1 MSVVYSSSFH
11 HANGLRHH
19 VRSWSLPDLAA
30 EAPVAWLL
38 HGYLD
43 AGQSWAFV
51 GEHLAHAGIRVY
63 APDLRGFG
71 ETDRSPRGAYYH
83 FPEYIADQ
91 VGLLRTMNLRGVFL
105 VGHSMGGTVATLL
118 AAAFPEFAKNMALLE
133 GYGPPDTPWE
143 EVPDR
148 LRGWVEDSVKFTP
161 APEDARKAMS
171 IADAARR
178 LRMNH
183 PNVSVEQLERIT
195 NGLTLP
201 LEGGVKWAF
210 DPLHRARSAVPFF
223 AKSYCAFAKLV
234 KCPVLAVSGGE
245 NGFHVPDERER
256 LACFANCREVALE
269 GAGHMMHWTRP
280 EETAK
285 ALLQFWAA

>member
-1 MSVVYSSSFH
+1 MYKVV
-11 HANGLRHH
+11 AAGC
-19 VRSWSLPDLAA
+19 AA

-43 AGQSWAFV
+43 AGQSSGVRGWP
-51 GEHLAHAGIRVY
+51 LAHAGIRCY
-63 APDLRGFG
+63 ARCGLSGKLIDP
-71 ETDRSPRGAYYH
+71 PRGAYYH

-118 AAAFPEFAKNMALLE
+118 AAAFPEFAKSMALLRIRSSRIRR
-133 GYGPPDTPWE
+133 GRRFPIVFAGGSKTP
-143 EVPDR
+143 
-148 LRGWVEDSVKFTP
+148 VKFTP

-171 IADAARR
+171 IADAAPRR
-178 LRMNH
+178 LRINR

-195 NGLTLP
+195 NRFTLP

-210 DPLHRARSAVPFF
+210 NPLHRARSAVPFF

-245 NGFHVPDERER
+245 NGFHVTNERER